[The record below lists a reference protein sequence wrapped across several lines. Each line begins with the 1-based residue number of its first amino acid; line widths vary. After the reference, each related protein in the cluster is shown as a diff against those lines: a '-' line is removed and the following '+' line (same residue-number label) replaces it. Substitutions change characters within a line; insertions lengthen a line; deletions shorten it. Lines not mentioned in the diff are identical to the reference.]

1 MKTKIEHTNIL
12 KSFLILL
19 FIGIY
24 FFSVTPVHV
33 YAHNIFEEDFQKTE
47 QSSKHDSSKQKGCDY
62 YKYVSNGLG
71 SALVG
76 NTQILEENKEY
87 KQHQDLIIDA
97 YSISLK
103 DYTLDSKSLRA
114 PPFMA

>member
-1 MKTKIEHTNIL
+1 MKTKTEHTNIL
-12 KSFLILL
+12 KSFLVLL

-33 YAHNIFEEDFQKTE
+33 YAHNVFKEDFQKTE
-47 QSSKHDSSKQKGCDY
+47 QSAKHKESKQKGCDY

-76 NTQILEENKEY
+76 NTQFLEENKEY
-87 KQHQDLIIDA
+87 TEHRNLLPDV
-97 YSISLK
+97 YNISLK
-103 DYTLDSKSLRA
+103 SYTLDSKSLRA